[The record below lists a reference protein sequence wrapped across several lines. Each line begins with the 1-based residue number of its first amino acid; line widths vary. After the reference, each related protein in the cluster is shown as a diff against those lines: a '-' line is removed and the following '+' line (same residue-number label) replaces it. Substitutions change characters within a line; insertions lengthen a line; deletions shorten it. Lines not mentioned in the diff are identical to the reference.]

1 VRNHDAGSLTAIT
14 SWTPAQIKAMRHIV
28 ARIPAGS
35 LHQRALTSLSVLQ
48 QAQQRAAALR
58 AELHCSCLTST
69 GTDAFGPL
77 PCTGP
82 CSSTPATKGG
92 PGIRP
97 TPKSSRT
104 PSGTGRHG
112 TGSVTGT
119 APGATTSR
127 TAVVPGSTPTRSNPG
142 GNAPS
147 PTKSILPSKS
157 PIGGPTS
164 PSVPVLP
171 TLPPIG
177 GHHGTGSG
185 SGQSGTKLPIK
196 VTSSCVSAGVGGIG
210 VGVGNC

>member
-1 VRNHDAGSLTAIT
+1 
-14 SWTPAQIKAMRHIV
+14 M
-28 ARIPAGS
+28 
-35 LHQRALTSLSVLQ
+35 SLSVLQ
-48 QAQQRAAALR
+48 QARQRATALR
-58 AELHCSCLTST
+58 AELPCSCLTST

-92 PGIRP
+92 AGTRP

-112 TGSVTGT
+112 TGSVTST
-119 APGATTSR
+119 APGAITSR